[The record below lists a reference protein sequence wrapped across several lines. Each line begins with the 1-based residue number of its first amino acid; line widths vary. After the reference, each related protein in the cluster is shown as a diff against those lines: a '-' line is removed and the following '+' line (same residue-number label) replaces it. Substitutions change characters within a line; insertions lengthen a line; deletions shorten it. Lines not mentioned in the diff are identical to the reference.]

1 MVKIGWIDLRLN
13 TFHLGSPNVGKQ
25 PSMNEYAR
33 QIITVN
39 FGGTFVMNEG
49 QNLFLMITI
58 LIVGTVILNACSGFF
73 MRIL

>member
-1 MVKIGWIDLRLN
+1 MVKIGWIGSQLN

-33 QIITVN
+33 VIITVN

-49 QNLFLMITI
+49 QSLIMIMVIAVTFT
-58 LIVGTVILNACSGFF
+58 LALNIVLQGIIG
-73 MRIL
+73 

>member
-1 MVKIGWIDLRLN
+1 
-13 TFHLGSPNVGKQ
+13 
-25 PSMNEYAR
+25 MNEYAR
-33 QIITVN
+33 AITTVN